1 MMAQGG
7 GKIIHLASVSS
18 FQGARQIVG
27 YATGKHGLVGLTKC
41 LANEWA
47 AKGINVNAIAPGL
60 FETDMVA
67 YVTKDPIHAAEQLGR
82 IPAGRFGKPEDL
94 VGPLL
99 FLASGLYHSIQA
111 NPRALQR
118 LRKFDHS
125 AIYLLIAGTYTPI
138 CFNMLEGFW
147 KWGMLSIVWGLALA
161 GIGVKIFFIK
171 APRWVTAGV
180 YILMGWLCI
189 LGIQEI
195 LAALSI
201 GAIIWLASGGIIFT
215 LGAIVYITKTMDFV
229 PGVFGF
235 HEVWH
240 IFVILGALAH
250 FIMIATYIAPIG

>member
-1 MMAQGG
+1 MLKKLREPVNSLTHLIAAGVALAGLILLLVLGWGQP
-7 GKIIHLASVSS
+7 GKVISLA
-18 FQGARQIVG
+18 I
-27 YATGKHGLVGLTKC
+27 YGLSLT
-41 LANEWA
+41 
-47 AKGINVNAIAPGL
+47 
-60 FETDMVA
+60 
-67 YVTKDPIHAAEQLGR
+67 
-82 IPAGRFGKPEDL
+82 
-94 VGPLL
+94 LL
-99 FLASGLYHSIQA
+99 FLASGLYHSIQT

-147 KWGMLSIVWGLALA
+147 KWGMLGIVWGLALA

-250 FIMIATYIAPIG
+250 FIMIASYIAPIG